1 MLLPNKGMPA
11 AEALERV
18 EEVSA
23 SRELPVED
31 LQRLRL
37 RQQRN
42 TQIFERQKSRVQA
55 QPIPLLFAHL
65 HDPYPAALC
74 QGDVYD
80 SSLLAQWPVMTVFNA
95 EWHCG

>member
-1 MLLPNKGMPA
+1 MAPGDLAHALPMLLPNKGMPA

-42 TQIFERQKSRVQA
+42 AQLFERQKSRVQSFRCHN
-55 QPIPLLFAHL
+55 QSIGSTNTPLVCSFA
-65 HDPYPAALC
+65 
-74 QGDVYD
+74 
-80 SSLLAQWPVMTVFNA
+80 
-95 EWHCG
+95 